1 MANHSPRR
9 DNYVEK
15 KTWDEAMK
23 SSSSSKTSTKST
35 TDAGTDKPRSE
46 MTVAQL
52 KAYAAEKGYDLG
64 DVTKKDDIVAAIDL
78 AEENEARGNGGG
90 ENQTPAV

>member
-15 KTWDEAMK
+15 KTWDEAMN
-23 SSSSSKTSTKST
+23 SAPQTSATSTHA
-35 TDAGTDKPRSE
+35 DAVADKTRPD

-52 KAYAAEKGYDLG
+52 KAYAAGKGYDLG
-64 DVTKKDDIVAAIDL
+64 DATKKDDIIAAIDL

-90 ENQTPAV
+90 ENPPPAV